1 MYNFLADYCDKGDGV
16 TLCPDLV
23 CLSPMEG
30 KNNSEAKDYISL
42 QEYADKRGI
51 SLRTVHRW
59 LKMNIIKG
67 EQPAG
72 LKGKWLIPK

>member
-1 MYNFLADYCDKGDGV
+1 
-16 TLCPDLV
+16 
-23 CLSPMEG
+23 MEG